1 MSDRPEGPF
10 TLLGRYKYTIPDSVC
25 VNGWFIDPG
34 VLVDDD
40 GQVYIACGF
49 ERSFIAKID
58 PQDMTHVLDGT
69 YLEHIIPCEVT
80 ENGGFTDPDSRFYE
94 AASRAKS
101 GILTTSFI
109 PPSAAAHLLTPR
121 PTSRWAPTPIAATS
135 SITAWITRQA
145 TTTGLSAASG
155 ISGTSSITA

>member
-10 TLLGRYKYTIPDSVC
+10 MLLGRYKYTIPDSVC

-94 AASRAKS
+94 AASLRKIGFGISSLGSRAGFS
-101 GILTTSFI
+101 SSFTI
-109 PPSAAAHLLTPR
+109 SC
-121 PTSRWAPTPIAATS
+121 SVISPTPS
-135 SITAWITRQA
+135 S
-145 TTTGLSAASG
+145 SASFL
-155 ISGTSSITA
+155 